1 MAKDIWE
8 ETELYGVDEL
18 EDKYSDEEKKE
29 LLSKWESKYGSIINY
44 EFFGD
49 MDFLTNFINKIPAE
63 EWDKYVSNIINYKD
77 GYAKKDEYDPKYVI
91 VARRAVPSYES
102 KPENFWTSNANEVFR
117 GLSNEVRKEQRLHSV
132 IMISTLEKLNQ
143 HGRVYTNRG
152 VSDGEIAL
160 DPNKAFS
167 DFLFRYKPGRELYSL
182 QQYLDNG
189 GKSREEVLA
198 ELRKTAMERAIAQGL
213 PVNTEETSKN
223 NSLYEEESEE
233 LADDDSSKWISLDN
247 IEDATSNQTLSDIN
261 SETQYS
267 NQIVQRKSN
276 EKSKGKE
283 QEDDGWEQE
292 DDW

>member
-29 LLSKWESKYGSIINY
+29 LLSKWESKYGSIIKY
-44 EFFGD
+44 QFFGD

-63 EWDKYVSNIINYKD
+63 EWDKYISNTINYKG

-117 GLSNEVRKEQRLHSV
+117 GLSNEIRKEQRLHSV

-160 DPNKAFS
+160 DPNKTFS
-167 DFLFRYKPGRELYSL
+167 EFLFRYKPGRELSGL

-198 ELRKTAMERAIAQGL
+198 ELRETAVERAIAQGL
-213 PVNTEETSKN
+213 PVNTEATSKN
-223 NSLYEEESEE
+223 NSLYEEGSEE
-233 LADDDSSKWISLDN
+233 LTDDDNTKWISLDD

-276 EKSKGKE
+276 EKSKGEE

>member
-29 LLSKWESKYGSIINY
+29 LLSKWESKYGPIIKY
-44 EFFGD
+44 QFFGD

-63 EWDKYVSNIINYKD
+63 EWDKYISNTINYKE
-77 GYAKKDEYDPKYVI
+77 GYAKKDEYNPQYVI

-102 KPENFWTSNANEVFR
+102 KPENFWTSNADEVFR

-160 DPNKAFS
+160 DPNKTFS
-167 DFLFRYKPGRELYSL
+167 DFLFRYKPCRELYSL

-198 ELRKTAMERAIAQGL
+198 ELRETAVERAIAQGL
-213 PVNTEETSKN
+213 PVNAEVTRKN

-233 LADDDSSKWISLDN
+233 LTDDDNARWISLDN

-261 SETQYS
+261 SETQYL

-283 QEDDGWEQE
+283 QEEDGWEQE

>member
-1 MAKDIWE
+1 MVKDIWE
-8 ETELYGVDEL
+8 ETELYGIDEL
-18 EDKYSDEEKKE
+18 EDKYSDEEKEE
-29 LLSKWESKYGSIINY
+29 LLSKWESKYGSIIKY

-49 MDFLTNFINKIPAE
+49 MDFLTNFINKIPTD
-63 EWDKYVSNIINYKD
+63 EWDKYISNTINYKG

-117 GLSNEVRKEQRLHSV
+117 GLGNEIRKEQRLHSV
-132 IMISTLEKLNQ
+132 IMISTLEKLKQ
-143 HGRVYTNRG
+143 HGIVCTNRG

-160 DPNKAFS
+160 DPNKTFS
-167 DFLFRYKPGRELYSL
+167 DFIFRYKPGRELYHL
-182 QQYLDNG
+182 QQYIDNG

-198 ELRKTAMERAIAQGL
+198 ELRETAVERAIAQGL

-223 NSLYEEESEE
+223 NYLYEKESEE
-233 LADDDSSKWISLDN
+233 LSDDDNSKWISLDN

-267 NQIVQRKSN
+267 NQIMQKKSN
-276 EKSKGKE
+276 EISKEKK

-292 DDW
+292 ADW

>member
-1 MAKDIWE
+1 MAKNIWE

-29 LLSKWESKYGSIINY
+29 LLSKWESKYGSIIKY

-63 EWDKYVSNIINYKD
+63 EWDKYVSNTINYKD

-102 KPENFWTSNANEVFR
+102 KTENFWTSNANEVFR

-160 DPNKAFS
+160 DPNKPFS
-167 DFLFRYKPGRELYSL
+167 DFLFRYKPGRELYRL

-198 ELRKTAMERAIAQGL
+198 ELRETAVERAIAQGL
-213 PVNTEETSKN
+213 PVNTEEASKN

-233 LADDDSSKWISLDN
+233 LTDGNNTKWISLGD
-247 IEDATSNQTLSDIN
+247 IEDATSKQTLSDIN

-267 NQIVQRKSN
+267 NQMVQRKSN
-276 EKSKGKE
+276 EKSEGKE

>member
-8 ETELYGVDEL
+8 ETELYGIDEL

-29 LLSKWESKYGSIINY
+29 LLSKWESKYGPIIKY
-44 EFFGD
+44 HFFGD
-49 MDFLTNFINKIPAE
+49 MEFLTNFINKIPAE
-63 EWDKYVSNIINYKD
+63 EWDKYVSNTINYKG

-160 DPNKAFS
+160 DPNKTFS
-167 DFLFRYKPGRELYSL
+167 DFLFRYKPRSELYSL
-182 QQYLDNG
+182 QQYLNNG
-189 GKSREEVLA
+189 GKSREEVL
-198 ELRKTAMERAIAQGL
+198 EQLRETAVERAIAQGL
-213 PVNTEETSKN
+213 PVNAEETSKN
-223 NSLYEEESEE
+223 NSLYEEENEE
-233 LADDDSSKWISLDN
+233 LTDDDSLKWISLDD
-247 IEDATSNQTLSDIN
+247 IEEATSNQTLSDIN
-261 SETQYS
+261 SETQYA
-267 NQIVQRKSN
+267 NQIVQGKSN
-276 EKSKGKE
+276 EKSKEKE
-283 QEDDGWEQE
+283 QEDDVWEQG